1 MAPVAAQPSLASCTL
16 VKIYKTSGLFSS
28 STFKATDCKSSAC
41 TIIYQ
46 GLAAFFTSFPDC
58 SFVDSDS
65 NTKIPLYEL
74 GNICTGTSIKTTAPS
89 SGSSSGNPWTPTPT
103 SGRGSLSGKTPSSGS
118 ASTSSSSSSSS
129 TTIIIVVVAVLVV
142 LAIIGFCCWRN
153 KHKKQ
158 QEEAAAMVFASPI
171 GYPTHDYEAA
181 NTTTAYSE
189 PTYRPDQAYTYQPEL
204 NSVHVY
210 QETAPVHVYDP
221 DAAKQTMQSTGTV
234 TATRTAGSTTGTK
247 TGASSTSVQSDGAGL
262 DMCNLDMHRVNVSD
276 ISMIKALAQGAFGEV
291 WLGTLQ
297 GSMVAVKKLL
307 NHKRDKNELQKF
319 IYEIALMAKIES
331 KYIVTFIGVA
341 WTRPS
346 DMLLITEYMDG
357 GDLRNLLAST
367 QSFSWPQKVHVA
379 LHIAEALMDAKLTD
393 FGVSRE
399 TDDATMTAGIGTYR
413 WMAPEVLQDGH
424 YTESADV
431 FSFGVIL
438 AELSNE
444 IVPYS
449 DLRNVNG
456 NPYTDTAI
464 MAKVMKGELQPTL
477 SPDCPQWYAE
487 LTQRCL
493 ALAADDRPTAMQV
506 SFTIKMQLRQMK

>member
-1 MAPVAAQPSLASCTL
+1 MSTSCATLANSFMAPVAAQPSLASCTL

-28 STFKATDCKSSAC
+28 STFKATDCKSTAC

-46 GLAAFFTSFPDC
+46 GLASFFVSFPDC

-65 NTKIPLYEL
+65 NAKIPLYQI
-74 GNICTGTSIKTTAPS
+74 GNICTGTSIKTAAPF

-103 SGRGSLSGKTPSSGS
+103 SGRGSLSGKTPSPGS

-129 TTIIIVVVAVLVV
+129 TTIIIVVVVVVLVV

-158 QEEAAAMVFASPI
+158 QEEAATMALASPY
-171 GYPTHDYEAA
+171 GHPPHDYEAA

-210 QETAPVHVYDP
+210 QEPAPVHVYDP
-221 DAAKQTMQSTGTV
+221 DAAKHTMLSTGTA
-234 TATRTAGSTTGTK
+234 TATRTAGSATGTK

-262 DMCNLDMHRVNVSD
+262 DMCNLDMYRVNVSD

-319 IYEIALMAKIES
+319 IFEIAL
-331 KYIVTFIGVA
+331 VA
-341 WTRPS
+341 
-346 DMLLITEYMDG
+346 
-357 GDLRNLLAST
+357 
-367 QSFSWPQKVHVA
+367 
-379 LHIAEALMDAKLTD
+379 
-393 FGVSRE
+393 
-399 TDDATMTAGIGTYR
+399 
-413 WMAPEVLQDGH
+413 
-424 YTESADV
+424 
-431 FSFGVIL
+431 
-438 AELSNE
+438 
-444 IVPYS
+444 
-449 DLRNVNG
+449 
-456 NPYTDTAI
+456 
-464 MAKVMKGELQPTL
+464 
-477 SPDCPQWYAE
+477 
-487 LTQRCL
+487 
-493 ALAADDRPTAMQV
+493 
-506 SFTIKMQLRQMK
+506 